1 MNNHRRSL
9 FCIDGSP
16 DDYFFLS
23 DTDSRKVGAVVLTS
37 GDRIAA
43 DIVIVG
49 VGVRPCTDFLRDSGI
64 TLVRDGGIR
73 VNSYL
78 QVEGFEH
85 VFAGGII
92 V

>member
-1 MNNHRRSL
+1 
-9 FCIDGSP
+9 
-16 DDYFFLS
+16 
-23 DTDSRKVGAVVLTS
+23 VLTS

-78 QVEGFEH
+78 QVEGHEH
-85 VFAGGII
+85 VFAGGRYTTFGHSRRCVRISGLPVQQAI
-92 V
+92 LPIFPVYILTK